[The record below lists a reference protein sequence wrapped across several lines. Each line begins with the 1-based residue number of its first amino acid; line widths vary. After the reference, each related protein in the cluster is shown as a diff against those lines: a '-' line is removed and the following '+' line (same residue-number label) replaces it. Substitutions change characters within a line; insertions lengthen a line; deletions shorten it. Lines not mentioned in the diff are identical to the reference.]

1 MTVVVP
7 HNSTREKTIPLM
19 DRAVDQILAGAGG
32 SSFQVTEKQQS
43 WNGSVMA
50 FSFVGKLGFVSLPVA
65 GTLAVDDV
73 NVTVNIDLPPV
84 VKSFV
89 GEEKVRAIV
98 AENVREMLAV

>member
-7 HNSTREKTIPLM
+7 HGSTREKAIATM
-19 DRAVDQILAGAGG
+19 DRVVDQLLTGAGG
-32 SSFQVTEKQQS
+32 SSFQVTNKQQS
-43 WNGSVMA
+43 WNGSVMS
-50 FSFVGKLGFVSLPVA
+50 FSFVGKLGFVSLPIA
-65 GTLAVDDV
+65 GTVAVDDV

-98 AENVREMLAV
+98 DENVRAMLAG